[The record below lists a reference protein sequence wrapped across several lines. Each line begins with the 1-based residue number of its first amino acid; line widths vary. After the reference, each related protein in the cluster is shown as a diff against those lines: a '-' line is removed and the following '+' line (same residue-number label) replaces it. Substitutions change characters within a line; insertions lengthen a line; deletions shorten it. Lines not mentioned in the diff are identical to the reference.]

1 MKSSDVW
8 RMENGMPNRSVAERS
23 GGTRASMP
31 LELPEQVGAPTIHLT
46 QFHLLP
52 EVLNQMEAHAL
63 TECVEVCG
71 LVYEHRYLPL
81 RNISPFA
88 GRTFFADPAELA
100 RGLFLYG
107 EPRAIFHTHPN
118 HSNLELSVEDRK
130 LWYYR
135 NSTMIVGCIDDGRLR
150 WKIYGNRCD

>member
-1 MKSSDVW
+1 MKSSGVSQ
-8 RMENGMPNRSVAERS
+8 RENGMPNRSDPGRS
-23 GGTRASMP
+23 GGARTSISVEPPAP
-31 LELPEQVGAPTIHLT
+31 VGTPTIPST
-46 QFHLLP
+46 QFYLLP
-52 EVLNQMEAHAL
+52 EVLDQMEAHAL
-63 TECVEVCG
+63 TESVEVCG

-118 HSNLELSVEDRK
+118 HSNLELSAEDRK

-135 NSTMIVGCIDDGRLR
+135 NSTMIVGCIDNGRLR
-150 WKIYGNRCD
+150 WKIYGNRGD

>member
-1 MKSSDVW
+1 MKSSDVSQ
-8 RMENGMPNRSVAERS
+8 MENGMPSRS
-23 GGTRASMP
+23 GPGRSGEGRASMP
-31 LELPEQVGAPTIHLT
+31 VELSAPVGAPAIHLT
-46 QFHLLP
+46 QFYLLP
-52 EVLNQMEAHAL
+52 EVLDQMEAHAL
-63 TECVEVCG
+63 TESVEVCG

-88 GRTFFADPAELA
+88 NRTFFADPAELA

-107 EPRAIFHTHPN
+107 EPRAIFHTHPD

-150 WKIYGNRCD
+150 WKIYGNRGD